1 MTNPIAE
8 FSDSFGRLISEGITN
23 YGNLP
28 SYHTY
33 TPTRY
38 RLNRDTGAGFERV
51 NLHYED
57 VEALPYFDDN
67 AVGDEDVFVFAP
79 QGGNRLQWKT
89 SHRYEY
95 VVGFDA
101 LPTLACAISREPQ
114 GDEKLIV
121 GLDTTYPPLSL
132 EDGYFLEHNASHDP
146 KEADLY
152 EKREGNILGER
163 KTVTLKRPFT
173 EFQRWELTFNWYN
186 VGQETWKE
194 TYSSAKD
201 GQINQD
207 IGFTQVNPESA
218 NAGMGGR
225 GPKSGAGRVTMQIEG
240 DATTPDDFFLHAGSM
255 AFFTLGDDLASFE
268 EEWGRR
274 ENLTPTQ
281 SGEYEALF
289 VIRKDP
295 VEESVA
301 LDLSRAEAVSGPG
314 GMVLAMSMDKNLL
327 LDANQEP
334 LTDDQFFS
342 PPEQGVPD
350 ATAIQVSTD
359 VSYFPDRTGTMV
371 QTTPEPGGFQLVG
384 SSDDRKTDE
393 GTALRE
399 AKAITD
405 GDYAVVLVKPDGA
418 NSDYVVEHITRE
430 GR

>member
-8 FSDSFGRLISEGITN
+8 FSDSFGRLIAEGITN

-38 RLNRDTGAGFERV
+38 RLNRDTGAGFERI
-51 NLHYED
+51 NPHYED
-57 VEALPYFDDN
+57 ISSLPYFDDN
-67 AVGDEDVFVFAP
+67 EAGNEDVFVLRP
-79 QGGNRLQWKT
+79 QNGNRLQWKT
-89 SHRYEY
+89 AHRYEY
-95 VVGFDA
+95 VVGFDS
-101 LPTLACAISREPQ
+101 LPTLACAISRELQ
-114 GDEKLIV
+114 GDEKFIF

-146 KEADLY
+146 KEVDLY
-152 EKREGNILGER
+152 EKRGGSILGER
-163 KTVTLKRPFT
+163 KLVTLKRPLT

-201 GQINQD
+201 GQINTD
-207 IGFTQVNPESA
+207 IGYTQVNPESA
-218 NAGMGGR
+218 NAGPGGR
-225 GPKSGAGRVTMQIEG
+225 GPKSGAGRITMQIEG
-240 DATTPDDFFLHAGSM
+240 DASTPNDLTVYGGSM
-255 AFFTLGDDLASFE
+255 AFFTLGDDLAQFE

-274 ENLTPTQ
+274 EDLSVTQ

-295 VEESVA
+295 REESVA
-301 LDLSRAEAVSGPG
+301 LDLARAEAVSGPG
-314 GMVLAMSMDKNLL
+314 GVILAMAMDKNLV
-327 LDANQEP
+327 LDSDQTP
-334 LTDDQFFS
+334 LSDSQFFT
-342 PPEQGVPD
+342 PPEQGAPD

-359 VSYFPDRTGTMV
+359 VAYFPDVTGTPV
-371 QTTPEPGGFQLVG
+371 QTTPTPGGFQLVG
-384 SSDDRKTDE
+384 SSDDRKSDE

-399 AKAITD
+399 AKAIMD
-405 GDYAVVLVKPDGA
+405 GDYAVVLAKPQA
-418 NSDYVVEHITRE
+418 SNSDYVIEHITQE